1 MIDKDAALSYL
12 KWEAVPELKDPFLV
26 AGFHGW
32 SDAGSVSSDSLAYLM
47 ETLKPRVLATLSDEP
62 FVNYTLSRPV
72 AQIEDGIIHELEPAT
87 AEFMCWKN
95 VDGGHDLVLFLGKEP
110 HYWWENYALI
120 VLEVIRRLR
129 IQRLYTIGGVQDTVS
144 HVSPPLVTAVGSSA
158 SVIARTVKLESGVKA
173 ADYYGPISIHSY
185 LIKAC
190 ADAGIEAVSLWG
202 HVPAYLQKSPRLVAK
217 MITLLNKAAGMT
229 CSTEPLKKKCVE
241 LDMRINEAL
250 LKDPNLKRFVDS
262 IERDDAAQTGSRTDD
277 KVIRLNDFLRREP
290 PRKPEE

>member
-12 KWEAVPELKDPFLV
+12 KWEQVPELKEPFLI

-47 ETLKPRVLATLSDEP
+47 ETLKVRVIATLSDEP
-62 FVNYTLSRPV
+62 FVNYSLSRPV
-72 AQIEDGIIHELEPAT
+72 AQIEDGIIHDLEPAV
-87 AEFMCWKN
+87 AEFTCWSN
-95 VDGGHDLVLFLGKEP
+95 VEGDHDLVLFLGKEP
-110 HYWWENYALI
+110 HYGWQNYSLI
-120 VLEVIRRLR
+120 VLEVIRKLR
-129 IQRLYTIGGVQDTVS
+129 VQRLYTIGGVQDTIS
-144 HVSPPLVTAVGSSA
+144 HVSPPLVTVVGSSA
-158 SVIARTVKLESGVKA
+158 SIIASTVQLDGRVRA
-173 ADYYGPISIHSY
+173 ADYYGPISIHSC
-185 LIKAC
+185 LVKAC

-217 MITLLNKAAGMT
+217 MVNLLNKASGMR

-262 IERDDAAQTGSRTDD
+262 IEREDRPQTDSSTDD

-290 PRKPEE
+290 PKKSEE

>member
-120 VLEVIRRLR
+120 VL
-129 IQRLYTIGGVQDTVS
+129 
-144 HVSPPLVTAVGSSA
+144 
-158 SVIARTVKLESGVKA
+158 
-173 ADYYGPISIHSY
+173 
-185 LIKAC
+185 
-190 ADAGIEAVSLWG
+190 
-202 HVPAYLQKSPRLVAK
+202 
-217 MITLLNKAAGMT
+217 
-229 CSTEPLKKKCVE
+229 
-241 LDMRINEAL
+241 
-250 LKDPNLKRFVDS
+250 
-262 IERDDAAQTGSRTDD
+262 
-277 KVIRLNDFLRREP
+277 
-290 PRKPEE
+290 